1 MNGTWEGL
9 GNHEKTQAL
18 NYAHKAGKET
28 LAETGHIFRNIVE
41 EKFPKLERE
50 MPFI

>member
-1 MNGTWEGL
+1 MEGTWKGL
-9 GNHEKTQAL
+9 RYHEKTQAL

-28 LAETGHIFRNIVE
+28 LAETGNVFRNIIE

-50 MPFI
+50 TLFI